1 MGQIRV
7 TNYPIRVGKL
17 PQTVTPHPTGVPRDL
32 LRLFLS
38 LTSPVRSPCP
48 DTPESSQELWVI
60 QWAVSEVTMR
70 LGAGTV
76 EDTLLPLCLFSL
88 SLSLLK
94 SLHLLSL
101 SFAHENLAVLSTS
114 LFNLT
119 HSFIMPVLFPFYQRL
134 HLSAP
139 SGGRE
144 NECIFSPAVLVTNGS
159 VFSQFVFTSG
169 FFTSVPLKLKSL
181 H

>member
-1 MGQIRV
+1 MGQIHV

-17 PQTVTPHPTGVPRDL
+17 PQPVTPNPTGVPGDL
-32 LRLFLS
+32 LRLFPS

-48 DTPESSQELWVI
+48 DTLESSQELWVI

-94 SLHLLSL
+94 SLCLLSF
-101 SFAHENLAVLSTS
+101 SFTHENLAVPSTFR
-114 LFNLT
+114 FNLT
-119 HSFIMPVLFPFYQRL
+119 HSFILPVLFPLYQRL
-134 HLSAP
+134 HLSAL

-144 NECIFSPAVLVTNGS
+144 SERMLFPSYAGY
-159 VFSQFVFTSG
+159 
-169 FFTSVPLKLKSL
+169 
-181 H
+181 

>member
-1 MGQIRV
+1 MGQIHV

-48 DTPESSQELWVI
+48 GTPESSQELWVI

-94 SLHLLSL
+94 SLHLLSF
-101 SFAHENLAVLSTS
+101 SFAHENLSVLSMS
-114 LFNLT
+114 PFNLT
-119 HSFIMPVLFPFYQRL
+119 RSFILPVLFPLYQRL
-134 HLSAP
+134 HLSAL

-144 NECIFSPAVLVTNGS
+144 KKQMHPVPQLVTNAS
-159 VFSQFVFTSG
+159 VFLQFVYTSG
-169 FFTSVPLKLKSL
+169 IFVSLLLKLKSL